1 MINRNSG
8 CNNEEKR
15 FSKKENVY
23 GNSSKRDS
31 YHESAG
37 TNSTWDID
45 LNLILG
51 NQTNENKNKQ

>member
-31 YHESAG
+31 YHETVG
-37 TNSTWDID
+37 TNSTSNID